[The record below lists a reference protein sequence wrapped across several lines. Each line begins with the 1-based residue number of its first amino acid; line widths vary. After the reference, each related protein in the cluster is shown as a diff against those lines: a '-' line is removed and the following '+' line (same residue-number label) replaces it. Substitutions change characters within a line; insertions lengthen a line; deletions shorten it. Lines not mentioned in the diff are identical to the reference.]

1 MAFAVMAIFS
11 LAFVSCNGD
20 NTKSTDESSNLFQN
34 NPQKGSELD
43 GTTWF
48 YNKNVDDLT
57 NVVTSLN
64 ANIVSTN
71 RVRIDSYG
79 NTARMVISL
88 TYSSNFSLDSSNF
101 STSVMF
107 SFTEDNNFCKFSD
120 FQGSGIL
127 AVFDNRKV
135 DDRWTLI
142 NMSNK
147 RNALYMY
154 YKNQVT
160 PFVNELKK
168 SKHARIQVNLEGV
181 GKNTFDFDIA
191 GLKWDFNE

>member
-1 MAFAVMAIFS
+1 
-11 LAFVSCNGD
+11 
-20 NTKSTDESSNLFQN
+20 
-34 NPQKGSELD
+34 
-43 GTTWF
+43 
-48 YNKNVDDLT
+48 
-57 NVVTSLN
+57 
-64 ANIVSTN
+64 
-71 RVRIDSYG
+71 
-79 NTARMVISL
+79 
-88 TYSSNFSLDSSNF
+88 
-101 STSVMF
+101 MF

-127 AVFDNRKV
+127 AVFDNREV